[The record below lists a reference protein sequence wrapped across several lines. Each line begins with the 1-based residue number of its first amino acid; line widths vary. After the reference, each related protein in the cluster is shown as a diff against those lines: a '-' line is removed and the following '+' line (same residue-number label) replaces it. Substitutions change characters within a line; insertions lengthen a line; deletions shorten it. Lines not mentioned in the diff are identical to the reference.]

1 MNYEEY
7 RKWQPSYA
15 SYKLNNFNKRDS
27 QAQAIKEMSAEAG
40 EVLSILTKAD
50 RKRKEIDR
58 DKIIDEV
65 GDTFWGLTG
74 ILNEF
79 DISLEELM
87 EYNFN
92 KLTKRYKEHSE
103 KWE

>member
-1 MNYEEY
+1 MTFEEY
-7 RKWQPSYA
+7 KKWQPSYA
-15 SYKLNNFNKRDS
+15 SYHLNNFKDRDRKS
-27 QAQAIKEMSAEAG
+27 QAIKEMVSEAG

-50 RKRKEIDR
+50 RKGKDIDR
-58 DKIIDEV
+58 NKIIDEV

-87 EYNFN
+87 EYNYK
-92 KLTKRYKEHSE
+92 KLSDRFKNENE
-103 KWE
+103 KWK

>member
-1 MNYEEY
+1 MKYEDY

-15 SYKLNNFNKRDS
+15 SYELNNFSKRDRKS
-27 QAQAIKEMSAEAG
+27 QAIKEMVAEAG

-50 RKRKEIDR
+50 RKGKDIDR
-58 DKIIDEV
+58 DKILDEV

-92 KLTKRYKEHSE
+92 KLTERFKHQNE
-103 KWE
+103 KWS